1 MVVAVEGVVPRG
13 QQPQVAPAAFSCV
26 GAEPIGACL
35 RDHDEVDPLGEV
47 KSSTLEPVDDRC
59 ARRARLLDERQLGC
73 LAPWGTRSL
82 VFRPAREHHV
92 VDDQRVL
99 ARCEQ
104 LREPHLAAI
113 GRGLEDVVLPDE
125 AARWECPALRG
136 DLLVPPPELCLRVQ
150 QLVACAPV
158 FARLA
163 GEVDVRGE
171 EYFPPL
177 VHVAWF
183 ALESH
188 GFHPFHSLHCVVTRP
203 PACQSPGPSGPLTRA
218 ACSRLVPGAI
228 TRPRKRTTG
237 PLCGSATHGT
247 PARAGP
253 TSSRAGWV
261 AM

>member
-13 QQPQVAPAAFSCV
+13 QQPQVAPAAFLCV

-35 RDHDEVDPLGEV
+35 RDHDEVGPLGEV
-47 KSSTLEPVDDRC
+47 KSSTLKPVDDRC
-59 ARRARLLDERQLGC
+59 ARRARLLDKRQLGC
-73 LAPWGTRSL
+73 LAPWGTRSW

-104 LREPHLAAI
+104 LREPHLAAT

-125 AARWECPALRG
+125 AARWECPALGG
-136 DLLVPPPELCLRVQ
+136 DLLVQPPELCLRLQ
-150 QLVACAPV
+150 QLVACASV

-163 GEVDVRGE
+163 GEVDIRVE

-188 GFHPFHSLHCVVTRP
+188 CFHPFLCSEL
-203 PACQSPGPSGPLTRA
+203 SP
-218 ACSRLVPGAI
+218 
-228 TRPRKRTTG
+228 
-237 PLCGSATHGT
+237 CGVGNSERRFMYYHFFCGATHSAVEHREEGVET
-247 PARAGP
+247 FGQERVREDCVRNGGVSELAQHGAR
-253 TSSRAGWV
+253 
-261 AM
+261 